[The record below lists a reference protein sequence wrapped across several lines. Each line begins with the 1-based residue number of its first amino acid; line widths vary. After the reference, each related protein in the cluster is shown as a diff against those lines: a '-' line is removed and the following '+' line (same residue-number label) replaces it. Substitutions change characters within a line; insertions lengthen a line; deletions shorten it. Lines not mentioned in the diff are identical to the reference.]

1 MASKFQDM
9 MRAAGVATARMR
21 RELATPAEPK
31 TEEQTE
37 ITVSLRG
44 EELAALD
51 AWIAERPE
59 PKPGRGEAMRLLL
72 AAALRKG

>member
-37 ITVSLRG
+37 ITVSLGG

-51 AWIAERPE
+51 AWPRRGDAAPARCGAAERLSRTAGP
-59 PKPGRGEAMRLLL
+59 
-72 AAALRKG
+72 